1 MNKTIEETKYL
12 GKETIETTMNE
23 VYNEMFTKKVNILGT
38 EYTIY
43 TNVNEYDD
51 IRIKE
56 FYGVC
61 DYSTK
66 EIFISKDTQ
75 EADEQS
81 MKNLKDFE
89 NKVIRHEIIHAFL
102 YESGLRENSNRQIA
116 WAENE
121 EMVDW
126 IAIQFP
132 KILKVYKELDI
143 L

>member
-1 MNKTIEETKYL
+1 MNKTIEETN
-12 GKETIETTMNE
+12 MNE

-56 FYGVC
+56 VYGFC

-66 EIFISKDTQ
+66 EIYISKDTQ
-75 EADEQS
+75 EVDEQS

-132 KILKVYKELDI
+132 KILKVFKELEI
-143 L
+143 I